1 MGTQERRRE
10 ERRREGEGETKRV
23 QRDNAEEMGEKDA
36 IRAEQTPRKKGEIE
50 IYTQTEMQQILRGK
64 KNASY

>member
-1 MGTQERRRE
+1 MGTQ

-23 QRDNAEEMGEKDA
+23 QRANAEAMGEKDA

-64 KNASY
+64 KKCFLLII